1 MAVAIC
7 LSIAFHILF
16 VLFVSFYPFVF
27 IESAALRSTALPYA
41 CAPTATR
48 S

>member
-1 MAVAIC
+1 MAVVIC
-7 LSIAFHILF
+7 LSIAFHVLF
-16 VLFVSFYPFVF
+16 VLFVSFYPFIF
-27 IESAALRSTALPYA
+27 IKSAALRSTALLYA